1 MCEDKQENS
10 WRKEGQ
16 TNVWE
21 LGNAVTRVTGVD
33 HEKTTS
39 CKNLCL
45 SALTQAMGTS
55 SIPIVASKN
64 KIPLRGH
71 VYTLL

>member
-1 MCEDKQENS
+1 MCEDKQENI
-10 WRKEGQ
+10 WWKQGQ
-16 TNVWE
+16 TNF
-21 LGNAVTRVTGVD
+21 GNAVTRATGVD
-33 HEKTTS
+33 HETTTS
-39 CKNLCL
+39 LKSLCL

-64 KIPLRGH
+64 KIPFRGH